1 VIGKTLAH
9 YEITGLLGKGGMGV
23 VYSAT
28 DTKLRRD
35 VAIKVLPD
43 DFAQDQERLA
53 RFEREAHILAS
64 LNHTGIAS
72 IYGLEESG
80 GNRFLVMEL
89 VPGETIADRL
99 AKGALPVDEALR
111 VARQIAEALEEAH
124 EHAIIHRDLKPANI
138 MVTADGKVRVLDF
151 GLARALSIDGTGQDL
166 SQSPTA
172 TFDMTRSGVILGT
185 APYMSPEQARGKP
198 VDKRTDIFAF
208 GSVIYEMLAGQRAF
222 GGDTVSDTIA
232 AILEREPELER
243 LPPATP
249 TKVSDL
255 LRRCLKKDPHQRL
268 HDIADAR
275 IEIDDAL
282 AGGTDT
288 AMPPFVA
295 SRGRR
300 WMGWAI
306 GAVLGALVGVAAM
319 ILFGP
324 DGSQESPRIR
334 FTVAA
339 PIGITVE
346 NPTLSP
352 NARWLAY
359 STKDGVRIH
368 DLERDE
374 SHALPSL
381 KDANQFV
388 FFSPNSD
395 WIGFH
400 ADTKLQKVRATGG
413 VPVDLVEVGPHPG
426 ATWGS
431 RNTIV
436 YPLTWASGLFEV
448 PDDGGEPRQVTTL
461 DPDQG
466 ETAHWSPHFLPDGR
480 HVLFTVFTTRGSLNH
495 SRMDLLDLDTGER
508 VPLGVGAY
516 PVYLNSGHIVYHR
529 SGLYEIAPFDLAR
542 KAFAGPPRIV
552 LENVPY
558 VHPWGTRAR
567 FFSVSDNGVLATIAV
582 DEYPAAGP
590 RSLYRLH
597 RNGVIEPLGLPPSV
611 YNQFEVSPDGKRL
624 ASEVHEAGERDLW
637 VYDLE
642 RGTGR
647 RITRESNNRDPHWHP
662 DSRRIAFRSTRLG
675 SYDAFLVDVDSGDPP
690 TTLLTA
696 EQDAFPHCWTPDGA
710 LIAGISTIDQ
720 SDNIVILEDSTTS
733 DLVATDVSETNAC
746 VSHDG
751 QWIAYASDRSGR
763 EEVYVQPLTRSGN
776 AIQVS
781 TGGGDNPQWSRTTH
795 ELVFV
800 EGPSEITRL
809 GGIAVGEIMVV
820 NYEVRDGRFVTSRP
834 EPYLRDN
841 AGETLS
847 GGARRVFATDVFGDY
862 NVSADGQL
870 IISLF
875 ETSPNPRVHVAL
887 DGFGELER
895 QAAADR

>member
-1 VIGKTLAH
+1 MIGKTLSH
-9 YEITGLLGKGGMGV
+9 YEITGLLGKGGMGE
-23 VYSAT
+23 VYLAR
-28 DTKLRRD
+28 DPQLDRD
-35 VAIKVLPD
+35 VAIKILPETVASD
-43 DFAQDQERLA
+43 PERIA
-53 RFEREAHILAS
+53 RFQREAKTLAAV
-64 LNHTGIAS
+64 NHSGIAT
-72 IYGLEESG
+72 IFGLHEQDG
-80 GNRFLVMEL
+80 TRFMAMEL
-89 VPGETIADRL
+89 VPGSDLSELIS
-99 AKGALPVDEALR
+99 KQALPTEKALKF
-111 VARQIAEALEEAH
+111 ALQIAEALEAAH
-124 EHAIIHRDLKPANI
+124 QRGIIHRDLKPQNL
-138 MVTADGKVRVLDF
+138 MVTPDGMIKVLDF
-151 GLARALSIDGTGQDL
+151 GLARLSSPRPVGDKKA
-166 SQSPTA
+166 SSPTITA
-172 TFDMTRSGVILGT
+172 ALTLPGTVLGT
-185 APYMSPEQARGKP
+185 PAYMSPEQVQGEDIDARC
-198 VDKRTDIFAF
+198 DIWSF
-208 GSVIYEMLAGQRAF
+208 GAVLFEMLTGERAI
-222 GGDTVSDTIA
+222 GGKTVPETMYLVSQSDPDLNLLPA
-232 AILEREPELER
+232 ALPGGVRR
-243 LPPATP
+243 L
-249 TKVSDL
+249 V
-255 LRRCLKKDPHQRL
+255 RRCLVKEVRNRL
-268 HDIADAR
+268 QSIGDAR

-324 DGSQESPRIR
+324 YGSQESPRIR

-400 ADTKLQKVRATGG
+400 ADTKLQKVRVTGG

-436 YPLTWASGLFEV
+436 YPLSWASGLFEI

-480 HVLFTVFTTRGSLNH
+480 HVLFTVFTTRGSLKH

-542 KAFAGPPRIV
+542 KAFTGPPRIV

-558 VHPWGTRAR
+558 VYPWGTLAR
-567 FFSVSDNGVLATIAV
+567 YFSVSDNGVLATIAV

-597 RNGVIEPLGLPPSV
+597 RNGVVEPLGLPPSV

-675 SYDAFLVDVDSGDPP
+675 TYDAFLVDVDSGDPP

-720 SDNIVILEDSTTS
+720 SDNIVILEDSTIS

-763 EEVYVQPLTRSGN
+763 DEVYVQPLTRSGN

-809 GGIAVGEIMVV
+809 GGIAMGEIMIV

-895 QAAADR
+895 QAAAER